1 MAIGVPDGLLSV
13 MGATPRQILPD
24 NLVQGRIDHDPS
36 VPGGQ
41 LGGRQDVGTL
51 DDVRRWQ
58 RDGLLDQMPTEGLPL
73 GIPLWISHPGEIGLV
88 LQHLPEVR
96 LVIEAMQRE
105 LQLRRQ
111 RETVKRSSRS
121 MGYNPITCCAA
132 TRWVS
137 TAYGMKRPMRKKTG
151 GAFRPL
157 KRGVP
162 RFSECYPLVISA
174 ILLYIIYSNPTSS

>member
-1 MAIGVPDGLLSV
+1 MKCPQHKKTE
-13 MGATPRQILPD
+13 GAFRPLER
-24 NLVQGRIDHDPS
+24 G
-36 VPGGQ
+36 
-41 LGGRQDVGTL
+41 
-51 DDVRRWQ
+51 
-58 RDGLLDQMPTEGLPL
+58 TEGLPL
-73 GIPLWISHPGEIGLV
+73 GIPLWISHPVEIGLV

-137 TAYGMKRPMRKKTG
+137 TAYGMKRPMRKKNG
-151 GAFRPL
+151 
-157 KRGVP
+157 RGFQTP
-162 RFSECYPLVISA
+162 
-174 ILLYIIYSNPTSS
+174 

>member
-1 MAIGVPDGLLSV
+1 

-41 LGGRQDVGTL
+41 LGGRQDVGAL

-58 RDGLLDQMPTEGLPL
+58 RDGLLDRIPTEGLPL
-73 GIPLWISHPGEIGLV
+73 GIPLWISHPVEIGLV

-96 LVIEAMQRE
+96 IVIEAMRRE

-121 MGYNPITCCAA
+121 MGRNPITCCAA

-137 TAYGMKRPMRKKTG
+137 TAYGMKHPMRKKNG
-151 GAFRPL
+151 
-157 KRGVP
+157 RGFQTP
-162 RFSECYPLVISA
+162 
-174 ILLYIIYSNPTSS
+174 